1 MDRINSIFPTS
12 YFPSVSYLNAYFK
25 EENPIIEAYESFP
38 KQTLRNRCEILTS
51 NGLLRLS
58 IPVKRIKGSK
68 TLTTEIQIDYSKNWQ
83 NEHWRA
89 IKAAYA
95 ASPYFEEY
103 ESQIKELIYQK
114 HHSLIEL
121 NHSILEFAG
130 NILEAPIQI
139 QNTAEYTHE
148 HEIDFRHVNFM
159 DRQDIKEYQQVFSY
173 DREFTPNLSFI
184 DLLFNEGPFMRN
196 WIFNKTHELL

>member
-12 YFPSVSYLNAYFK
+12 YFPSIAFLNSYIQCKNAS
-25 EENPIIEAYESFP
+25 IEVYESFP

-51 NGLLRLS
+51 NGILRLS
-58 IPVKRIKGSK
+58 IPVKRINGRK
-68 TLTTEIQIDYSKNWQ
+68 TLTRDIQIDYSKNWQ

-95 ASPYFEEY
+95 SSPYFEEY

-121 NHSILEFAG
+121 NHSILEFVG
-130 NILEAPIQI
+130 NILEVPIQI
-139 QNTAEYTHE
+139 QNTVKYAHE
-148 HEIDFRHVNFM
+148 HENDFRHVNFM
-159 DRQDIKEYQQVFSY
+159 TRQKIEKYQQVFSY
-173 DREFTPNLSFI
+173 NREFTPNLSFI

-196 WIFNKTHELL
+196 WILNQKYELL